1 MTGFTNF
8 DGSALI
14 GAVNPAGN
22 GQALKVDGSGNLM
35 VTSSGGA
42 GSTVNVAD
50 PTTPANKIKVN
61 ADGSINVN
69 PSSSSSSSA
78 INDGTTTS
86 QKASVDASGNLQ
98 VKLGQALP
106 TGSNVIGTVQLA
118 DGTTSTQ
125 KLAIDSSGRLTLVP
139 NQSINIA
146 QIAGAAPSASNA
158 LPTANYIGG
167 SAVSVSNPYP
177 SADQIR
183 LWTQNGQGFSCT
195 TGKQTAAGAITA
207 GFAIFNPN
215 ASGKTILIF
224 AIEVMIGNTSFSSLN
239 FVSGSDPAFGTSMTA
254 ANRRNGSATSSVASL
269 SYANSNQSTPPGTT
283 NNTICGASNTA
294 IQGLQ
299 NGDVIF
305 LNANTGIAFLPN
317 LSAANS
323 WCVSAQWL
331 EI

>member
-1 MTGFTNF
+1 MNP
-8 DGSALI
+8 DGSSLVGALNSSS
-14 GAVNPAGN
+14 V

-61 ADGSINVN
+61 SDGSINVN
-69 PSSSSSSSA
+69 PSSSSSSVA

-98 VKLGQALP
+98 VKLGLALP

-183 LWTQNGQGFSCT
+183 LWIQNGQGFSCT
-195 TGKQTAAGAITA
+195 TGKQTASGTITA
-207 GFAIFNPN
+207 GFAVYNPN
-215 ASGKTILIF
+215 GSGKTIIIV

-239 FVSGSDPAFGTSMTA
+239 FVAGSDPAFGTSMTA
-254 ANRRNGSATSSVASL
+254 ANRRNGSGTSSVASL
-269 SYANSNQSTPPGTT
+269 SYSNSNQATPPGTT

-294 IQGLQ
+294 IQALQ

-317 LSAANS
+317 LSGANS
-323 WCVSAQWL
+323 WCVSCQWL
-331 EI
+331 EY